1 MKVKIKPGKLEGDI
15 DAISSKSQGHR
26 DLILGALCEEKTEI
40 FLNNFSDDIL
50 VTVKALENLGFV
62 IERKENSFL
71 IKDRVDVKNPQI
83 DFKDSGSSLR
93 FLLAIGNFY
102 GENVKYIGS
111 ESLSKRPLKELIE
124 ELEKNNFSFSQ
135 NHLPL
140 EARGYFKGGK
150 FTFRGDISSQYIS
163 GILLAASKSP
173 FESQIIL
180 KSNLESKPY
189 ADLTI
194 NELKKF
200 CIDVKKME
208 NSYKIKGGNLKSP
221 GKLYVEGD
229 WSNASVFIGANLLGS
244 KVKIKGLNID
254 SLQGDKEILNI
265 AKKFGSKIFTENNI
279 LENSKA
285 DIRSMEIDIKN
296 TPDLAPV
303 LCVILAASTE
313 KSRLINAKRLRF
325 KESDRLF
332 SLCKMINDLGA
343 DGKIVGDSLE
353 ITGKIKG
360 GHVNSFND
368 HRIVMAA
375 CLASTF
381 AKEEIIIDGAQAVE
395 KSYKNFF
402 EDFKKLGGNFVCY
415 R

>member
-26 DLILGALCEEKTEI
+26 DLILGAICEEKTEI

-62 IERKENSFL
+62 IERKENSFF
-71 IKDRVDVKNPQI
+71 IKDRVHVKNPQI

-189 ADLTI
+189 VDLTI

-200 CIDVKKME
+200 CVDVKKME

-244 KVKIKGLNID
+244 
-254 SLQGDKEILNI
+254 
-265 AKKFGSKIFTENNI
+265 
-279 LENSKA
+279 
-285 DIRSMEIDIKN
+285 R
-296 TPDLAPV
+296 
-303 LCVILAASTE
+303 
-313 KSRLINAKRLRF
+313 
-325 KESDRLF
+325 
-332 SLCKMINDLGA
+332 
-343 DGKIVGDSLE
+343 
-353 ITGKIKG
+353 
-360 GHVNSFND
+360 
-368 HRIVMAA
+368 
-375 CLASTF
+375 
-381 AKEEIIIDGAQAVE
+381 
-395 KSYKNFF
+395 
-402 EDFKKLGGNFVCY
+402 
-415 R
+415 